1 VFTPESVGIMNESRE
16 LKAPRWL
23 RTISQIEL
31 KKKKKKKKEQNN
43 GKLVPVAEDAT
54 TGAPHIKFL

>member
-1 VFTPESVGIMNESRE
+1 MNESRE

-31 KKKKKKKKEQNN
+31 KKKKTNKISKHDAGHLFARLWEMSN
-43 GKLVPVAEDAT
+43 GSSSA
-54 TGAPHIKFL
+54 G